1 MGEDGGLGQLLRW
14 HLNKNLTQK
23 RSEKYERRFPPIIT
37 FQDRDAKFFGAS
49 SLRDAPRMRF
59 GVRFILDRIGHIL
72 NEPRGTLKVK

>member
-1 MGEDGGLGQLLRW
+1 MGEDGGLGQRLRW

-23 RSEKYERRFPPIIT
+23 RRK
-37 FQDRDAKFFGAS
+37 DAECFGGS
-49 SLRDAPRMRF
+49 SLRDTPRMRF